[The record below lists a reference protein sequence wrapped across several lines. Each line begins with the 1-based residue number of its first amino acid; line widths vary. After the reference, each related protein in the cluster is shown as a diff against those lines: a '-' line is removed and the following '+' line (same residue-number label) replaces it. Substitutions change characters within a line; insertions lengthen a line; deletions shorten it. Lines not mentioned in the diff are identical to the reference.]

1 MENYCQENDIDPDD
15 AYEYLDSIGFEDWCD
30 SGADTIPC
38 TDFGLDPLME
48 LAVQYKEDMSPEQTL
63 VLVNRIIDVT
73 HMNGDLSSLF
83 MKGGKKACD
92 AISNGREKLPTNRI
106 YGAI

>member
-1 MENYCQENDIDPDD
+1 
-15 AYEYLDSIGFEDWCD
+15 
-30 SGADTIPC
+30 
-38 TDFGLDPLME
+38 
-48 LAVQYKEDMSPEQTL
+48 MSPEQNL

-92 AISNGREKLPTNRI
+92 AISNGREKLPTDRI
-106 YGAI
+106 YGVC